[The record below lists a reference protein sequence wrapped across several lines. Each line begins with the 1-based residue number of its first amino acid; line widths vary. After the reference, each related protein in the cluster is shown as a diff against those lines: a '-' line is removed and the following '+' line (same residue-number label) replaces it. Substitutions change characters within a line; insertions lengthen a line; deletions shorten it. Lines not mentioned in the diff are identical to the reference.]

1 VIAACLLTDDAKAY
15 GARPFVISG
24 TCKREDVISQKNLLE
39 TASRALQESQSSH
52 RRRLYCIA
60 SDGDSRRRRAM
71 ALLSLTH
78 FLPQSS
84 PIFVALSRLR
94 LFNLLCGNDDLT
106 GDLDWRHVL
115 KRFRNTLLRL
125 KGILIDNTV
134 VTATILKMHLK
145 HNGMDDSA
153 ATTVLAPNDKQDVVL
168 MIQLLNALAH
178 LPPATETDDPG
189 FHASRRI
196 IRLLG
201 QLYRHLLETY
211 MHPSLSLHEQL
222 TRLSA
227 AAHLVLALYS
237 REQGDF
243 IPIQLYFDVMAMIK
257 NAYCCVAKTQQ
268 DDPNG
273 KFWIILLGTDGL
285 EKVFGK
291 VRTMIGS
298 DHNADQLQL
307 TNRIDGAV
315 QCVKILELHPEW
327 GGQSRRLTV
336 KSLEE
341 QGTNITK
348 KLDHLNPRSWQGDV
362 YVRNIILRS
371 CWQEGRLLA
380 EEELRE
386 ASIDSPFREMESGE
400 GFDMLCPF
408 GDGRVVLVNGAIVPG
423 EEEETEEER
432 DEAFPPA
439 GPSGSASVATDE
451 AAMAPDLDDMAGY
464 EDATNGESINRADQ
478 NRKFEAWL
486 TVGDTPESPG
496 KLQHKSTILRF
507 CSNPLTV
514 SVSEDRLKRVCG
526 FSKYNEPMVHS
537 ANFTL
542 DAAEDA
548 DSMLAVED
556 PAVTLVR
563 CNGLIFLAVI
573 RLLDIRIDSAYVERL
588 PA

>member
-24 TCKREDVISQKNLLE
+24 TCKRKDVISQKNLLE

-115 KRFRNTLLRL
+115 KWFCNTLLRL

-153 ATTVLAPNDKQDVVL
+153 ATTVLAPNNKQDVVL
-168 MIQLLNALAH
+168 MIQLLNVLAH

-189 FHASRRI
+189 FCASRCI

-222 TRLSA
+222 TCLSA

-257 NAYCCVAKTQQ
+257 NAYFCVAKTQQ

-273 KFWIILLGTDGL
+273 KF
-285 EKVFGK
+285 
-291 VRTMIGS
+291 
-298 DHNADQLQL
+298 
-307 TNRIDGAV
+307 
-315 QCVKILELHPEW
+315 
-327 GGQSRRLTV
+327 
-336 KSLEE
+336 
-341 QGTNITK
+341 
-348 KLDHLNPRSWQGDV
+348 
-362 YVRNIILRS
+362 
-371 CWQEGRLLA
+371 
-380 EEELRE
+380 
-386 ASIDSPFREMESGE
+386 
-400 GFDMLCPF
+400 
-408 GDGRVVLVNGAIVPG
+408 
-423 EEEETEEER
+423 
-432 DEAFPPA
+432 
-439 GPSGSASVATDE
+439 
-451 AAMAPDLDDMAGY
+451 
-464 EDATNGESINRADQ
+464 
-478 NRKFEAWL
+478 
-486 TVGDTPESPG
+486 
-496 KLQHKSTILRF
+496 
-507 CSNPLTV
+507 
-514 SVSEDRLKRVCG
+514 
-526 FSKYNEPMVHS
+526 
-537 ANFTL
+537 
-542 DAAEDA
+542 
-548 DSMLAVED
+548 
-556 PAVTLVR
+556 
-563 CNGLIFLAVI
+563 
-573 RLLDIRIDSAYVERL
+573 
-588 PA
+588 